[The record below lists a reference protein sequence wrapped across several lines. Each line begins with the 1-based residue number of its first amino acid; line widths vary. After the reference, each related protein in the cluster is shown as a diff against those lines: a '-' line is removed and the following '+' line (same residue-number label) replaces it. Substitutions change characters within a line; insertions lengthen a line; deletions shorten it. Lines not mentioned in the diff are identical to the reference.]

1 VVWVRIILVSVHFA
15 VVGAL
20 KRRDTGISR
29 RHAIDMA
36 MTLADAGIGL
46 GRF

>member
-1 VVWVRIILVSVHFA
+1 VD
-15 VVGAL
+15 AL

-36 MTLADAGIGL
+36 TGIGAFQSL
-46 GRF
+46 GRATYL